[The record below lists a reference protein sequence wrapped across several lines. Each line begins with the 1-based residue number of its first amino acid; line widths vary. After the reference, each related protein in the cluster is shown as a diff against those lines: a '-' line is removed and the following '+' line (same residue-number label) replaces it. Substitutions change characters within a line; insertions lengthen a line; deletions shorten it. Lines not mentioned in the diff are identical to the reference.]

1 MKKLVL
7 PLFLL
12 FVLAVMC
19 QAANVTITF
28 PAAGS
33 QLVLKSGVSITWS
46 YSGYSASSL
55 VKLVLFKGGTSSGH
69 KVGNVAQNL
78 TLGSGAYSWQ
88 AGEYSGGFAGAG
100 ADYYLK
106 IVSVNGDFND
116 FSDAFSIVLPKIP
129 PFERYR
135 EYVELNPDPGCPM
148 CGVFNIGD
156 LLERLGHPG
165 PDVIGDLVILR
176 GGRQVGLLGKL
187 GRGGLSAN
195 QTVKLQF
202 GADDF
207 SLLGKQNQGFEVAIM
222 GAQGNILKRQAISLK
237 LR

>member
-12 FVLAVMC
+12 LVLAVMC
-19 QAANVTITF
+19 QAANVTFTC
-28 PAAGS
+28 PTGCQLTWKQAGN
-33 QLVLKSGVSITWS
+33 IAWT
-46 YSGYSASSL
+46 YSGHPASSL
-55 VKLVLFKGGTSSGH
+55 VKLVLFKGGTGAAH
-69 KVGNVAQNL
+69 KLGNIVQNIS
-78 TLGSGAYSWQ
+78 LGSGSYAWNV
-88 AGEYSGGFAGAG
+88 GEYEGGFAGAG
-100 ADYYLK
+100 TDYYLK
-106 IVSVNGDFND
+106 IVSMNGDFNYY
-116 FSDAFSIVLPKIP
+116 SNAFPILLPKIP

-135 EYVELNPDPGCPM
+135 EYVDLNPDPGCPM

-187 GRGGLSAN
+187 GHGGLSAN